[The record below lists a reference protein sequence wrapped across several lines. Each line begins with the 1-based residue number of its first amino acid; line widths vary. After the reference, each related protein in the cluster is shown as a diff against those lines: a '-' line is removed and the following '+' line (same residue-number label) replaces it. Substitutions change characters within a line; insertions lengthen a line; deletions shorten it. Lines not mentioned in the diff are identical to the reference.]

1 LTADRSVGALPSSLK
16 AVALFEAFGELVEAD
31 GGILE
36 FSDLLKRPLDAFKYL
51 QHTAETGEVSLSS
64 QNLRVNSVMIA
75 SVNEVQLEAFKQH
88 HEFESFRGRLEPIRA
103 PYLLS
108 YHDEQAIYDTQIAPQ
123 VRRHVAPHATEV
135 AAMFAVLTRMRKPNN
150 ERYAAGLRDLVAE
163 LSSMEKLDLYADG
176 TTPDRLDDESA
187 KRLKSAVA
195 EIFEESDAYTIF
207 EGSVGASPREMR
219 TVLLDASQ
227 NPRYQ
232 CLSPFAVLE
241 ELDRLC
247 ERTTEYVWLQE
258 EPREGHYHDHREFRR
273 ALKERLLD
281 SLEDEFRTASGLL
294 DDTRPRELFD
304 RYVTHVS
311 YWIKG
316 EKVRNPMTGDYEDPD
331 VRLMEEVEV
340 LLQSADPAEQLR
352 HSLINRIA
360 AWAIDHPG
368 MTLDN
373 GVVFAE
379 QIRRVRQAVFS
390 ERREAVARL
399 TRDVIVLLRDQGS
412 GLSAA
417 EQTAARAVVER
428 LAPHGYEEPSTADAA
443 GALVRERFADLL
455 S

>member
-1 LTADRSVGALPSSLK
+1 
-16 AVALFEAFGELVEAD
+16 
-31 GGILE
+31 
-36 FSDLLKRPLDAFKYL
+36 
-51 QHTAETGEVSLSS
+51 
-64 QNLRVNSVMIA
+64 
-75 SVNEVQLEAFKQH
+75 
-88 HEFESFRGRLEPIRA
+88 
-103 PYLLS
+103 
-108 YHDEQAIYDTQIAPQ
+108 
-123 VRRHVAPHATEV
+123 
-135 AAMFAVLTRMRKPNN
+135 
-150 ERYAAGLRDLVAE
+150 
-163 LSSMEKLDLYADG
+163 
-176 TTPDRLDDESA
+176 
-187 KRLKSAVA
+187 
-195 EIFEESDAYTIF
+195 
-207 EGSVGASPREMR
+207 
-219 TVLLDASQ
+219 
-227 NPRYQ
+227 
-232 CLSPFAVLE
+232 
-241 ELDRLC
+241 
-247 ERTTEYVWLQE
+247 
-258 EPREGHYHDHREFRR
+258 
-273 ALKERLLD
+273 
-281 SLEDEFRTASGLL
+281 
-294 DDTRPRELFD
+294 
-304 RYVTHVS
+304 VS